1 MQATV
6 GNRDYWKTCFAWL
19 VCGGPNATEAGT
31 EPYRKPDRAKARA
44 LLKESGYSGE
54 KVVLMRPTGVPMIP
68 DLTEVAIQDLKD
80 IGLNVDVQ
88 TMEWSVLLPR
98 RYKMNAP
105 DEGGWNLYI
114 TFSPSLDLTNPIANY
129 ALQAPCTKTGWP
141 GWACSPELEKAR
153 DQWDREGDPAKR
165 QAIAEQIQREAAKL
179 VPIVL
184 LGQFFRPY
192 AYRSSLKGFLPMSIP
207 VMWNVER

>member
-114 TFSPSLDLTNPIANY
+114 TFSPSLDLTNPDDEPRTLRYANTSV
-129 ALQAPCTKTGWP
+129 C
-141 GWACSPELEKAR
+141 
-153 DQWDREGDPAKR
+153 
-165 QAIAEQIQREAAKL
+165 
-179 VPIVL
+179 
-184 LGQFFRPY
+184 
-192 AYRSSLKGFLPMSIP
+192 PMSADGEHRIDVFDHWRP
-207 VMWNVER
+207 AIVC